1 MKFKIGAS
9 MYLSI
14 WEQPLSCHSYEV
26 VTSVGLV
33 SFFFDTIWVSMMRI
47 LLILIPPGYEY
58 LTVFLCQFH
67 SGLYTM
73 QEPSYIG
80 KITLV
85 SVWFRIVPTQIMI

>member
-1 MKFKIGAS
+1 MGTTIK
-9 MYLSI
+9 LSLLRGGDQCWSGI
-14 WEQPLSCHSYEV
+14 I
-26 VTSVGLV
+26 
-33 SFFFDTIWVSMMRI
+33 FFFDTIWVSMMRI